1 MTYRLFE
8 IPSESGNH
16 ADVVWADPTS
26 GDRNAYTHLAYTIET
41 TDSENSVL
49 NGRGIRF
56 KNLRQWKK
64 IKEEF
69 PDLWLRFKENHT
81 YYAGESVLKKNELKH
96 QHHIKTVLRLG
107 AL

>member
-16 ADVVWADPTS
+16 ADVVWADPSS

-49 NGRGIRF
+49 DGRGIRF
-56 KNLRQWKK
+56 KNLRRL
-64 IKEEF
+64 E
-69 PDLWLRFKENHT
+69 
-81 YYAGESVLKKNELKH
+81 KN
-96 QHHIKTVLRLG
+96 
-107 AL
+107 